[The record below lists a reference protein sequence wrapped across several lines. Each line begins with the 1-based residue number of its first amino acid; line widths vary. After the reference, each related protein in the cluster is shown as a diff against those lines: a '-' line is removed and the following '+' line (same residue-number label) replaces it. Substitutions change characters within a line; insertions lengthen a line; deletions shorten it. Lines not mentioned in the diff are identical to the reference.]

1 MIKEDRETQ
10 FSFSGV
16 DTSYLTHSLHPYPAK
31 FPPQLP
37 KKILEDYAIKG
48 QTVLDPFC
56 GSGTTL
62 IEARI
67 FGVNA
72 IGVDVNGLSV
82 LLSQVKATPLTKQQ
96 FLIVKEFISN
106 IETEISKW
114 QSTIRPQIKVKE
126 IEGQDHW
133 FQKNVS
139 EEITFLLNEISKQTD
154 LDVQNFLKI
163 VLSSIIVRVSNQESD
178 TRFAAIEKSIGNGYT
193 LEQFCKR
200 AKEYNSRM
208 AEFSELVCDKTDL
221 NVYNADSRNLSFIP
235 DNSIDIII
243 TSPPYANTYDYYLY
257 HKFRKR
263 WLDLDVKFAQYNEIG
278 SRREYSSLKKEKE
291 KWNEDL
297 IKCFTEMQRV
307 LKPNHLAFIVIGDS
321 VIKKELIKIE
331 KEISDFAPKIGFKI
345 NEILSSDLSKHSRI
359 FNPTYAQKGK
369 KEHLI
374 ILEKQNLANE

>member
-1 MIKEDRETQ
+1 MIKTETE
-10 FSFSGV
+10 FDYNGEN
-16 DTSYLTHSLHPYPAK
+16 TSYLSHSLHPYPAK

-37 KKILEDYAIKG
+37 KRILQQYAVKG
-48 QTVLDPFC
+48 QTILDPFC

-62 IEARI
+62 VEARI
-67 FGVNA
+67 FGLNA

-82 LLSQVKATPLTKQQ
+82 LLSQVKATSLSQMQ
-96 FLIVKEFISN
+96 FSIIESFIEEMQEEIFKWN
-106 IETEISKW
+106 ISG
-114 QSTIRPQIKVKE
+114 RPKIKVKE

-139 EEITFLLNEISKQTD
+139 EEISFLLNKISEQSDAEIK
-154 LDVQNFLKI
+154 NFLKI
-163 VLSSIIVRVSNQESD
+163 VLSSIIVRVSNQDSD
-178 TRFAAIEKSIGNGYT
+178 TRFAAIEKNVADCYT
-193 LEQFCKR
+193 LEQFCKK

-208 AEFSELVCDKTDL
+208 FEFSKLVNENTDL
-221 NVYNADSRNLSFIP
+221 KVFNADSRDLNFIP

-278 SRREYSSLKKEKE
+278 SRREYSSLKENKK

-297 IKCFTEMQRV
+297 IKCFKEMQRV
-307 LKPNHLAFIVIGDS
+307 LKPNQLAFIVIGDS

-331 KEISDFAPKIGFKI
+331 IEISNFAPDIGLKV
-345 NEILSSDLSKHSRI
+345 NNILSSDLSSHSRI
-359 FNPTYAQKGK
+359 FNPVYAQKGK
-369 KEHLI
+369 REHLI
-374 ILEKQNLANE
+374 TLQKI

>member
-1 MIKEDRETQ
+1 MTTIHKKRETQ
-10 FSFSGV
+10 FSFNGE

-37 KKILEDYAIKG
+37 KKILEDYAVKG

-62 IEARI
+62 VEARI
-67 FGVNA
+67 FGANA

-82 LLSQVKATPLTKQQ
+82 LLSQVKSTPLSEQQ
-96 FLIVKEFISN
+96 FSILKEFISK
-106 IETEISKW
+106 IESEIPKW
-114 QSTIRPQIKVKE
+114 KSEKRPVIKIKE
-126 IEGQDHW
+126 IEGQEHW
-133 FQKNVS
+133 FQNNVS
-139 EEITFLLNEISKQTD
+139 EEITFLLKEIIKQKD
-154 LDVQNFLKI
+154 NNIQNFLKI
-163 VLSSIIVRVSNQESD
+163 VLSSIIVRVSNQDSD
-178 TRFAAIEKSIGNGYT
+178 TRFAAIEKNIMNGYT
-193 LEQFCKR
+193 LEVFCKKAR
-200 AKEYNSRM
+200 EYNSRM
-208 AEFSELVCDKTDL
+208 AEFSELIHDNTEL
-221 NVYNADSRNLSFIP
+221 QVYNADSRNLDFIP

-278 SRREYSSLKKEKE
+278 SRREYSSLKEKKE
-291 KWNEDL
+291 KWNQDL
-297 IKCFTEMQRV
+297 IKCFAEMQRV
-307 LKPNHLAFIVIGDS
+307 LKPNHFAFIVIGDS

-331 KEISDFAPKIGFKI
+331 KEISEFAPKLGFKV

-359 FNPTYAQKGK
+359 FNPSYAQKGK

-374 ILEKQNLANE
+374 TLEKV

>member
-1 MIKEDRETQ
+1 MITQTRETQ
-10 FSFSGV
+10 FSFSGE

-67 FGVNA
+67 FGANA

-82 LLSQVKATPLTKQQ
+82 LLSEVKATPLTEQQ
-96 FLIVKEFISN
+96 FSIVQAFILK
-106 IETEISKW
+106 IEKVISKW
-114 QSTIRPQIKVKE
+114 KSENRPQIKIKE
-126 IEGQDHW
+126 IEGQEHW
-133 FQKNVS
+133 FQNNVS

-154 LDVQNFLKI
+154 NDIQNFLKI
-163 VLSSIIVRVSNQESD
+163 VLSSIIVRVSNQDSD
-178 TRFAAIEKSIGNGYT
+178 TRFAAIEKNVINGYT
-193 LEQFCKR
+193 LEVFCKK

-208 AEFSELVCDKTDL
+208 AEFSELVHYSTEL
-221 NVYNADSRNLSFIP
+221 QVYNADSRNLDFIK

-278 SRREYSSLKKEKE
+278 SRREYSSLKEKKE

-297 IKCFTEMQRV
+297 IKCFAEMQRV
-307 LKPNHLAFIVIGDS
+307 LKPNHFAFIVIGDS

-331 KEISDFAPKIGFKI
+331 KEISVFAPKIGFKV

-359 FNPTYAQKGK
+359 FNPSYAQKGK

-374 ILEKQNLANE
+374 ILEKI

>member
-1 MIKEDRETQ
+1 MFKTEKEIIFNFDEE
-10 FSFSGV
+10 
-16 DTSYLTHSLHPYPAK
+16 DTTYLTHSLHPYPAK

-37 KKILEDYAIKG
+37 KKILESYSVKG

-67 FGVNA
+67 FGANA

-82 LLSQVKATPLTKQQ
+82 LLSQVKATPLS
-96 FLIVKEFISN
+96 KEQLAN
-106 IETEISKW
+106 IENFIVEMER
-114 QSTIRPQIKVKE
+114 TIFEWNFNGRPNITVKE
-126 IEGQDHW
+126 IEGRDHW

-139 EEITFLLNEISKQTD
+139 EEITFLLNKISQQCD
-154 LDVQNFLKI
+154 NDVQNFLKI

-178 TRFAAIEKSIGNGYT
+178 TRFAAIQKNIPDCLT
-193 LEQFCKR
+193 LELFCKR
-200 AKEYNSRM
+200 AREYTMRM
-208 AEFSELVCDKTDL
+208 KEFSELVQKNTEL
-221 NVYNADSRNLSFIP
+221 HVINADSRNLNFIA

-278 SRREYSSLKKEKE
+278 SRREYSSLKGKKE

-297 IKCFTEMQRV
+297 IKCFREMQRV
-307 LKPNHLAFIVIGDS
+307 LKSKHLAFIVIGDS
-321 VIKKELIKIE
+321 VINKELIQID
-331 KEISDFAPKIGFKI
+331 KEISNFEPEIGFKVKDI
-345 NEILSSDLSKHSRI
+345 FSADLSSHSKI
-359 FNPTYAQKGK
+359 FNPSYAQKGK

-374 ILEKQNLANE
+374 IMEKV

>member
-1 MIKEDRETQ
+1 MIKTAREIE
-10 FSFSGV
+10 FDFNGEN
-16 DTSYLTHSLHPYPAK
+16 TSYLSHSLHPYPAK

-62 IEARI
+62 VEARI

-82 LLSQVKATPLTKQQ
+82 LLSQVKATSLSEKQ
-96 FLIVKEFISN
+96 FTIIENFIAEIQNEIFKWKFSDRPK
-106 IETEISKW
+106 IE
-114 QSTIRPQIKVKE
+114 VKE

-139 EEITFLLNEISKQTD
+139 EEITFLLNKINEQSDIEI
-154 LDVQNFLKI
+154 QNFLKI
-163 VLSSIIVRVSNQESD
+163 ILSSIIVRVSNQDSD
-178 TRFAAIEKSIGNGYT
+178 TRFAAIEKNIQNGYT
-193 LEQFCKR
+193 LEQFCKK
-200 AKEYNSRM
+200 ATEYNSRM
-208 AEFSELVCDKTDL
+208 VEFSKLVSAKTELKIF
-221 NVYNADSRNLSFIP
+221 NADSRDLSFIP

-278 SRREYSSLKKEKE
+278 SRREYSSLKEKKE

-297 IKCFTEMQRV
+297 IKCFKEIQRV
-307 LKPNHLAFIVIGDS
+307 LKPNHSAFIVIGDS

-331 KEISDFAPKIGFKI
+331 KEISNFAPSIGFKVS
-345 NEILSSDLSKHSRI
+345 EILSSDLSSHSKL
-359 FNPTYAQKGK
+359 FNPSYAQKGK

-374 ILEKQNLANE
+374 ILEKVQ

>member
-1 MIKEDRETQ
+1 MLNTEKKII
-10 FSFSGV
+10 FSFNEE

-37 KKILEDYAIKG
+37 RRILEEYASEG

-62 IEARI
+62 VEARI
-67 FGVNA
+67 MNFNA

-82 LLSQVKATPLTKQQ
+82 LLSKVKATPLSEKQ
-96 FLIVKEFISN
+96 FLIIDNFITYVEEEAFDWKFNGRPKIVIKEF
-106 IETEISKW
+106 
-114 QSTIRPQIKVKE
+114 
-126 IEGQDHW
+126 EGRDHW

-139 EEITFLLNEISKQTD
+139 EEITFILNQISKLVDT
-154 LDVQNFLKI
+154 DVQDFLKI

-178 TRFAAIEKSIGNGYT
+178 TRYAAINKNIPDNYT
-193 LEQFCKR
+193 LELFCKR
-200 AKEYNSRM
+200 VKEYSLKM
-208 AEFSELVCDKTDL
+208 KEFSNLVQNNTFLK
-221 NVYNADSRNLSFIP
+221 VFNADSRNLDFIL

-263 WLDLDVKFAQYNEIG
+263 WLDLDVKFAQNNEIG
-278 SRREYSSLKKEKE
+278 SRREYSSLKEKKE

-297 IKCFTEMQRV
+297 KKCFIEINRV
-307 LKPNHLAFIVIGDS
+307 LKPNHFAFIVIGDS
-321 VIKKELIKIE
+321 VIKKELIRIE
-331 KEISDFAPKIGFKI
+331 KEISDFAPIIGFKV
-345 NEILSSDLSKHSRI
+345 NDILSSDLSEHSKI
-359 FNPTYAQKGK
+359 FNPSYAQKGK

-374 ILEKQNLANE
+374 ILEKE

>member
-1 MIKEDRETQ
+1 MITQTRETQ
-10 FSFSGV
+10 FSFSGE

-67 FGVNA
+67 FGANA
-72 IGVDVNGLSV
+72 IGVDVNGLAV
-82 LLSQVKATPLTKQQ
+82 LLSQVKATPLSEQQ
-96 FLIVKEFISN
+96 FSVVNEFISK
-106 IETEISKW
+106 IENEISNW
-114 QSTIRPQIKVKE
+114 RSGQRPKIKIKE
-126 IEGQDHW
+126 FEGQEHW
-133 FQKNVS
+133 FQNNVS
-139 EEITFLLNEISKQTD
+139 EEITFLLNEISKQAD
-154 LDVQNFLKI
+154 RDIQNFLKI
-163 VLSSIIVRVSNQESD
+163 VLSSIIVRVSNQDSD
-178 TRFAAIEKSIGNGYT
+178 TRFAAIEKNVINGYT
-193 LEQFCKR
+193 LEVFCKK
-200 AKEYNSRM
+200 AKENNLRM
-208 AEFSELVCDKTDL
+208 AEFSKLVQNSTELQ
-221 NVYNADSRNLSFIP
+221 VYNADSRNLDFIQ

-278 SRREYSSLKKEKE
+278 SRREYSSLKEKKE
-291 KWNEDL
+291 KWNDDL
-297 IKCFTEMQRV
+297 IKCFAEMHRV

-331 KEISDFAPKIGFKI
+331 KEISEFVPKIGFKV
-345 NEILSSDLSKHSRI
+345 NKILSSDLSKHSRI
-359 FNPTYAQKGK
+359 FNPSYAQKGK

-374 ILEKQNLANE
+374 ILEKE

>member
-1 MIKEDRETQ
+1 MITQTRETQ
-10 FSFSGV
+10 FSFSGE

-67 FGVNA
+67 FGANA

-82 LLSQVKATPLTKQQ
+82 LLSEVKATPLTEQQ
-96 FLIVKEFISN
+96 FSIVQAFILK
-106 IETEISKW
+106 IEKEISKW
-114 QSTIRPQIKVKE
+114 KSENRPQIKIKE
-126 IEGQDHW
+126 IEGQEHW
-133 FQKNVS
+133 FQNNVS

-154 LDVQNFLKI
+154 NDIQNFLKI
-163 VLSSIIVRVSNQESD
+163 VLSSIIVRVSNQDSD
-178 TRFAAIEKSIGNGYT
+178 TRFAAIEKNVINGYT
-193 LEQFCKR
+193 LEVFCKK

-208 AEFSELVCDKTDL
+208 AEFSELVHYSTEL
-221 NVYNADSRNLSFIP
+221 QVYNADSRNLDFIK

-278 SRREYSSLKKEKE
+278 SRREYSSLKEKKE

-297 IKCFTEMQRV
+297 IKCFAEMQRV
-307 LKPNHLAFIVIGDS
+307 LKPNHFAFIVIGDS

-331 KEISDFAPKIGFKI
+331 KEISVFAPKIGFKV

-359 FNPTYAQKGK
+359 FNPSYAQKGK

-374 ILEKQNLANE
+374 ILEKI

>member
-1 MIKEDRETQ
+1 MIAQTSETR
-10 FSFSGV
+10 FSFRGE

-37 KKILEDYAIKG
+37 KNILKEYAIKG

-62 IEARI
+62 VEARI
-67 FGVNA
+67 FGANA

-82 LLSQVKATPLTKQQ
+82 LLSKVKATPLSQPH
-96 FLIVKEFISN
+96 FSG
-106 IETEISKW
+106 IENLISKIEIGIAKW
-114 QSTIRPQIKVKE
+114 KSDARPKLNVKE

-133 FQKNVS
+133 FQTNVS
-139 EEITFLLNEISKQTD
+139 EEITFLLNEISKQKDT
-154 LDVQNFLKI
+154 DVQDFLKI
-163 VLSSIIVRVSNQESD
+163 VLSSIIVRVSNQDSD
-178 TRFAAIEKSIGNGYT
+178 TRFAAIQKNISNGYT
-193 LEQFCKR
+193 LEQFCKK

-208 AEFSELVCDKTDL
+208 AEFSELVHHKTEL
-221 NVYNADSRNLSFIP
+221 HLHNADSRNLSFIP

-263 WLDLDVKFAQYNEIG
+263 WLDLNVKFAQDNEIG
-278 SRREYSSLKKEKE
+278 SRREYSSLKEKKE
-291 KWNEDL
+291 KWNDDL
-297 IKCFTEMQRV
+297 IKCFVEMQRV
-307 LKPNHLAFIVIGDS
+307 LRPRHFAFIVIGDS

-331 KEISDFAPKIGFKI
+331 KEISDFAPETGFKV

-359 FNPTYAQKGK
+359 FNPAYAQKGK

-374 ILEKQNLANE
+374 ILEKV

>member
-1 MIKEDRETQ
+1 MIKQEKETQ
-10 FSFSGV
+10 FSFTGV

-67 FGVNA
+67 FGANA

-82 LLSQVKATPLTKQQ
+82 LLSQVKATPLKGEQ
-96 FLIVKEFISN
+96 FLIVKKFISN
-106 IETEISKW
+106 IELEIPKW
-114 QSTIRPQIKVKE
+114 RLDKRPQIEIKK

-139 EEITFLLNEISKQTD
+139 EEITFLLNEISKQSDTV
-154 LDVQNFLKI
+154 VQNFLKI
-163 VLSSIIVRVSNQESD
+163 VLSSIIVKVSNQESD
-178 TRFAAIEKSIGNGYT
+178 TRFAAIEKNILNGYT
-193 LEQFCKR
+193 LEHFCKR

-208 AEFSELVCDKTDL
+208 AEFSELICDNTLLD
-221 NVYNADSRNLSFIP
+221 VFNADSRNLDFILE
-235 DNSIDIII
+235 NSIDIII

-263 WLDLDVKFAQYNEIG
+263 WLDIDVKFAQYNEIG
-278 SRREYSSLKKEKE
+278 SRREYSSLKEKKE

-297 IKCFTEMQRV
+297 IKCFAEMHRV
-307 LKPNHLAFIVIGDS
+307 LKPNHFAFIVIGDS

-331 KEISDFAPKIGFKI
+331 REISEFAPKLGFKI

-369 KEHLI
+369 QEHLI
-374 ILEKQNLANE
+374 ILQKI

>member
-1 MIKEDRETQ
+1 MKTQTRETL
-10 FSFSGV
+10 FSFNGE

-37 KKILEDYAIKG
+37 KIILENYANKG

-62 IEARI
+62 VEARI
-67 FGVNA
+67 FGANA
-72 IGVDVNGLSV
+72 IGIDVNGLAV
-82 LLSQVKATPLTKQQ
+82 LLSQVKATPLTEQQ
-96 FLIVKEFISN
+96 FLIIQDFISI
-106 IETEISKW
+106 IENEISKW
-114 QSTIRPQIKVKE
+114 KSEKRPEIKIKKF
-126 IEGQDHW
+126 EGQEHW
-133 FQKNVS
+133 FQNNVS

-154 LDVQNFLKI
+154 NDIQNFLKI
-163 VLSSIIVRVSNQESD
+163 VLSSIIVRVSNQDSD
-178 TRFAAIEKSIGNGYT
+178 TRFAAIEKNVINGYT
-193 LEQFCKR
+193 LEAFCKKT
-200 AKEYNSRM
+200 KEYNSRM
-208 AEFSELVCDKTDL
+208 AEFSKLVHYSTELQ
-221 NVYNADSRNLSFIP
+221 VYNADSRNLDFIK

-278 SRREYSSLKKEKE
+278 SRREYSSLKEKKE

-297 IKCFTEMQRV
+297 IKCFAEMQRV

-331 KEISDFAPKIGFKI
+331 KEISNFAPKIGFKV

-359 FNPTYAQKGK
+359 FNPSYAQKGK

-374 ILEKQNLANE
+374 ILEKI

>member
-1 MIKEDRETQ
+1 MITQTRETQ
-10 FSFSGV
+10 FSFSGE

-37 KKILEDYAIKG
+37 KKILEDYAFKG
-48 QTVLDPFC
+48 QIVLDPFC

-62 IEARI
+62 VEARI
-67 FGVNA
+67 FGANA

-82 LLSQVKATPLTKQQ
+82 LLSQVKATPLTEQQ
-96 FLIVKEFISN
+96 FSIIENFISEVGN
-106 IETEISKW
+106 EIPKW
-114 QSTIRPQIKVKE
+114 KSEKRPKIKVKE
-126 IEGQDHW
+126 IEGQEHW
-133 FQKNVS
+133 FQPNVS
-139 EEITFLLNEISKQTD
+139 EEITFLLNEISKQKD
-154 LDVQNFLKI
+154 IDIQNFLKI
-163 VLSSIIVRVSNQESD
+163 VLSSIIIRVSNQDSD
-178 TRFAAIEKSIGNGYT
+178 TRFAAIEKNIGNGYT
-193 LEQFCKR
+193 LELFCKR

-208 AEFSELVCDKTDL
+208 ADFSELVRDKTDL
-221 NVYNADSRNLSFIP
+221 HLHNADSRNLSFIP
-235 DNSIDIII
+235 DSSVDIII

-278 SRREYSSLKKEKE
+278 SRREYSSLKEKKE

-307 LKPNHLAFIVIGDS
+307 LKPSHFAFIVIGDS

-331 KEISDFAPKIGFKI
+331 KEISDFAPKIGFKV

-374 ILEKQNLANE
+374 ILEKI

>member
-1 MIKEDRETQ
+1 MITQTRETQ
-10 FSFSGV
+10 FSFSGE

-67 FGVNA
+67 FGANA
-72 IGVDVNGLSV
+72 IGVDVNGLAV
-82 LLSQVKATPLTKQQ
+82 LLSQVKATPLSEQQ
-96 FLIVKEFISN
+96 FSVVNEFISK
-106 IETEISKW
+106 IENEISNW
-114 QSTIRPQIKVKE
+114 RSGQRPKIKIKE
-126 IEGQDHW
+126 FEGQEHW
-133 FQKNVS
+133 FQNNVS
-139 EEITFLLNEISKQTD
+139 EEITFLLNEISKQAD
-154 LDVQNFLKI
+154 RDIQNFLKI
-163 VLSSIIVRVSNQESD
+163 VLSSIIVRVSNQDSD
-178 TRFAAIEKSIGNGYT
+178 TRFAAIEKNVINGYT
-193 LEQFCKR
+193 LEVFCKK
-200 AKEYNSRM
+200 AKEYNLRM
-208 AEFSELVCDKTDL
+208 AEFSKLVQNSTELQ
-221 NVYNADSRNLSFIP
+221 VYNADSRNLDFIQ

-278 SRREYSSLKKEKE
+278 SRREYSSLKEKKE
-291 KWNEDL
+291 KWNDDL
-297 IKCFTEMQRV
+297 IKCFAEMHRV

-331 KEISDFAPKIGFKI
+331 KEISEFVPKIGFKV
-345 NEILSSDLSKHSRI
+345 NKILSSDLSKHSRI
-359 FNPTYAQKGK
+359 FNPSYAQKGK

-374 ILEKQNLANE
+374 ILEKE

>member
-1 MIKEDRETQ
+1 MITQTRETQ
-10 FSFSGV
+10 FSFSGE

-67 FGVNA
+67 FGANA
-72 IGVDVNGLSV
+72 IGVDVNGLAV
-82 LLSQVKATPLTKQQ
+82 LLSQVKATPLSEQQ
-96 FLIVKEFISN
+96 FSVVNEFISK
-106 IETEISKW
+106 IENEISNW
-114 QSTIRPQIKVKE
+114 RSGQRPKIKIKE
-126 IEGQDHW
+126 FEGQEHW
-133 FQKNVS
+133 FQNNVS

-154 LDVQNFLKI
+154 RDIQNFLKI
-163 VLSSIIVRVSNQESD
+163 VLSSIIVRVSNQDSD
-178 TRFAAIEKSIGNGYT
+178 TRFAAIEKNVINGYT
-193 LEQFCKR
+193 LEVFCKK
-200 AKEYNSRM
+200 AKEYNLRM
-208 AEFSELVCDKTDL
+208 AEFSKLVQNSTELQ
-221 NVYNADSRNLSFIP
+221 VYNADSRNLDFIQ

-278 SRREYSSLKKEKE
+278 SRREYSSLKEKKE
-291 KWNEDL
+291 KWNDDL
-297 IKCFTEMQRV
+297 IKCFAEMHRV

-331 KEISDFAPKIGFKI
+331 KEISEFVPKIGFKV
-345 NEILSSDLSKHSRI
+345 NKILSSDLSKHSRI
-359 FNPTYAQKGK
+359 FNPSYAQKGK

-374 ILEKQNLANE
+374 ILEKE

>member
-1 MIKEDRETQ
+1 MITQTRETQ
-10 FSFSGV
+10 FSFSGE

-67 FGVNA
+67 FGANA

-82 LLSQVKATPLTKQQ
+82 LLSEVKATPLTEQQ
-96 FLIVKEFISN
+96 FSIVQAFILK
-106 IETEISKW
+106 IEKVISKW
-114 QSTIRPQIKVKE
+114 KSENRPQIKIKE
-126 IEGQDHW
+126 IEGQEHW
-133 FQKNVS
+133 FQNNVS

-154 LDVQNFLKI
+154 NVIQNFLKI
-163 VLSSIIVRVSNQESD
+163 VLSSIIVRVSNQDSD
-178 TRFAAIEKSIGNGYT
+178 TRFAAIEKNVINGYT
-193 LEQFCKR
+193 LEVFCKK

-208 AEFSELVCDKTDL
+208 AEFSELVHYSTKL
-221 NVYNADSRNLSFIP
+221 QVYNADSRNLDFIK

-278 SRREYSSLKKEKE
+278 SRREYSSLKEKKE

-297 IKCFTEMQRV
+297 IKCFAEMQRV
-307 LKPNHLAFIVIGDS
+307 LKPKHFAFIVIGDS

-331 KEISDFAPKIGFKI
+331 KEISVFAPKIGFKV

-359 FNPTYAQKGK
+359 FNPSYAQKGK

-374 ILEKQNLANE
+374 ILEKI

>member
-1 MIKEDRETQ
+1 MITQTKETQ
-10 FSFSGV
+10 FSFSGE

-67 FGVNA
+67 FGANA

-82 LLSQVKATPLTKQQ
+82 LLTQVKATPLTEQQ
-96 FLIVKEFISN
+96 FSIVQAFISK
-106 IETEISKW
+106 IEKEISKW
-114 QSTIRPQIKVKE
+114 KSEKRPPIKIKE
-126 IEGQDHW
+126 IEGQEHW
-133 FQKNVS
+133 FQNNVS
-139 EEITFLLNEISKQTD
+139 EEITFLLNEISKQSD
-154 LDVQNFLKI
+154 IVIQNFLKI

-178 TRFAAIEKSIGNGYT
+178 TRFAAIDKNIVNGYT
-193 LEQFCKR
+193 LEAFCKKT
-200 AKEYNSRM
+200 KEYNSRM
-208 AEFSELVCDKTDL
+208 AEFSELVQNSTELK
-221 NVYNADSRNLSFIP
+221 VYNADSRNLDFIQ

-278 SRREYSSLKKEKE
+278 SRREYSSLKEKKE

-297 IKCFTEMQRV
+297 IKCFAEMQRV
-307 LKPNHLAFIVIGDS
+307 LKPNHFAFIVIGDS

-331 KEISDFAPKIGFKI
+331 KEISDFAPKIGFKV

-374 ILEKQNLANE
+374 ILEKI

>member
-1 MIKEDRETQ
+1 MIKSAKEIEFDFNGE
-10 FSFSGV
+10 

-37 KKILEDYAIKG
+37 KRILENYAIKG

-62 IEARI
+62 VEARI

-72 IGVDVNGLSV
+72 IGIDVNGLSTLLSKV
-82 LLSQVKATPLTKQQ
+82 KSTSLSQVQ
-96 FLIVKEFISN
+96 FTAIEKFISQ
-106 IETEISKW
+106 IENHIFQWKFGN
-114 QSTIRPQIKVKE
+114 RPEIKVKE
-126 IEGQDHW
+126 IEGSAHW
-133 FQKNVS
+133 FQKNVE
-139 EEITFLLNEISKQTD
+139 EEISFLLNEIRTLND
-154 LDVQNFLKI
+154 NDIEDFLKI

-178 TRFAAIEKSIGNGYT
+178 TRFAAINKNIQDYFT
-193 LEQFCKR
+193 LEQFCRKATEFNLR
-200 AKEYNSRM
+200 IL
-208 AEFSELVCDKTDL
+208 EFSKLISNKTYL
-221 NVYNADSRNLSFIP
+221 QIFNADSRNLDFIS
-235 DNSIDIII
+235 DNSIDLII

-263 WLDLDVKFAQYNEIG
+263 WLDLDVNFAQYNEIG
-278 SRREYSSLKKEKE
+278 SRREYSSMKEKPE
-291 KWNEDL
+291 KWNDDL
-297 IKCFTEMQRV
+297 IKCFKEMHRA

-331 KEISDFAPKIGFKI
+331 KEISNFAPSIGFKV
-345 NEILSSDLSKHSRI
+345 NEILSSDLSSHSKI

-374 ILEKQNLANE
+374 ILEKV